1 MKTLA
6 ELLDT
11 DNELF
16 ERWAETGRKTFQ
28 KKAQKEKLRLTKSDL
43 KDLLR
48 QAQVLADS
56 CVIICMD
63 NFDREKAVQT
73 FWKEVEDS
81 GVFLTHIDYLRA
93 SVVAL
98 SFQSQRRFARTD
110 FGTSRQRSFGQS
122 WGDTIQGLLGEIAFV
137 RLVSH
142 MTEGRLIPIVS
153 AKKMGLDEALTA
165 DVSAVLIDK
174 KELRK
179 PAVRASLKSTK
190 LNGRWL
196 DIPYNQV
203 ERSDVFVLIKLGTD
217 PDSLLTFLARVSS
230 LTKVLELY
238 EESNLEPI
246 FEKEQAA
253 AQEARKS
260 VKALASHQHPV
271 LAVVAGWQ
279 TKEELQE
286 TFTAFCHNG
295 RSARK
300 RLTVYSGKGSIGT
313 KAERLPKKIRYSP
326 HFKPP
331 CTLEEISFYPIGDFT
346 EANHSICSIDLLNK
360 DLKELIR
367 KLEGSPISTAAG
379 PSAEQTGGAPHEDA

>member
-1 MKTLA
+1 MKTLT

-98 SFQSQRRFARTD
+98 SFQSRRRFARTD

-153 AKKMGLDEALTA
+153 AKKWGL
-165 DVSAVLIDK
+165 
-174 KELRK
+174 
-179 PAVRASLKSTK
+179 TK
-190 LNGRWL
+190 L
-196 DIPYNQV
+196 
-203 ERSDVFVLIKLGTD
+203 
-217 PDSLLTFLARVSS
+217 
-230 LTKVLELY
+230 
-238 EESNLEPI
+238 
-246 FEKEQAA
+246 
-253 AQEARKS
+253 
-260 VKALASHQHPV
+260 
-271 LAVVAGWQ
+271 
-279 TKEELQE
+279 
-286 TFTAFCHNG
+286 
-295 RSARK
+295 
-300 RLTVYSGKGSIGT
+300 
-313 KAERLPKKIRYSP
+313 LP
-326 HFKPP
+326 
-331 CTLEEISFYPIGDFT
+331 LM
-346 EANHSICSIDLLNK
+346 
-360 DLKELIR
+360 
-367 KLEGSPISTAAG
+367 
-379 PSAEQTGGAPHEDA
+379 

>member
-1 MKTLA
+1 
-6 ELLDT
+6 
-11 DNELF
+11 
-16 ERWAETGRKTFQ
+16 
-28 KKAQKEKLRLTKSDL
+28 
-43 KDLLR
+43 
-48 QAQVLADS
+48 
-56 CVIICMD
+56 
-63 NFDREKAVQT
+63 
-73 FWKEVEDS
+73 
-81 GVFLTHIDYLRA
+81 
-93 SVVAL
+93 
-98 SFQSQRRFARTD
+98 
-110 FGTSRQRSFGQS
+110 
-122 WGDTIQGLLGEIAFV
+122 
-137 RLVSH
+137 
-142 MTEGRLIPIVS
+142 
-153 AKKMGLDEALTA
+153 MGLDEALTA

-179 PAVRASLKSTK
+179 PAVRVSLKSTK

-253 AQEARKS
+253 AQEARKR

-295 RSARK
+295 SSARK

-331 CTLEEISFYPIGDFT
+331 CTLEEVSFYPIDDFT
-346 EANHSICSIDLLNK
+346 EDNHSICSIDLLNK
-360 DLKELIR
+360 DLKELIK